1 MNDNSTTNSPQT
13 DNKLLKESDYYRLG
27 NNEFPDDNNY
37 SDDKKDH
44 KKIIEPWLSA
54 IFQSEHL
61 SLLVGNGLT
70 TAVNSK
76 GNNKGKNVEVEVGT
90 ENEKGSKDIMRKID
104 WKSKLYKDKPL
115 EYAEKINE
123 YVSKTAQDSANFEDS
138 IRAALQLIE
147 GLTVMQEND
156 KAVEWKNAVKTELNK
171 IITEIIKYENKISED
186 KEKINLLVRF
196 LLSLSN
202 RPARQDRLNI
212 FTTNYD
218 RVIEY
223 GCDRAG
229 IRIIDRFIGSISPI
243 FNATRMNID
252 VHYNPPGI
260 KGEPRYLQ
268 GVIRLTK
275 LHGSL
280 DWQWVNNEIKR
291 VPLGFGDEHTK
302 DSKDAAIIYPNPAKD
317 LDSTNYPYS
326 ELFRDFAAAICRP
339 NSSLVIYGYSFGDEH
354 INRII
359 KDMLNISSTH
369 LLIIYWGNKGDR
381 KKVINFLDDV
391 IAQEQVSLI
400 FGEHFADIEN
410 LVNYYLPKPALEE
423 IRIRQN
429 IINNSRL
436 KEQSQN
442 NDTTKQGTPSNN
454 Q

>member
-1 MNDNSTTNSPQT
+1 MNDTEPADT
-13 DNKLLKESDYYRLG
+13 KLLKKSHYYRLG
-27 NNEFPDDNNY
+27 NNIFSDNDLP
-37 SDDKKDH
+37 SDNKKIDTEKY

-70 TAVNSK
+70 TAISPSDSK
-76 GNNKGKNVEVEVGT
+76 NLMNEIIWKNEEGL
-90 ENEKGSKDIMRKID
+90 S
-104 WKSKLYKDKPL
+104 L
-115 EYAEKINE
+115 EYAEKVNE
-123 YVSKTAQDSANFEDS
+123 YARKIAKKSNRGSANFEDS

-147 GLTVMQEND
+147 GLNVMQESN
-156 KAVEWKNAVKTELNK
+156 KANAWKDAVKFYLNA
-171 IITEIIKYENKISED
+171 ITREIIKNEKNIRKSKNKV
-186 KEKINLLVRF
+186 NLLVRF

-260 KGEPRYLQ
+260 KGEPRYMQ

-280 DWQWVNNEIKR
+280 DWQWDNSEIKR
-291 VPLGFGDEHTK
+291 APLEFGSEHTN
-302 DSKDAAIIYPNPAKD
+302 DSKNAAIIYPNPAKD
-317 LDSTNYPYS
+317 LDSINYPYS

-339 NSSLVIYGYSFGDEH
+339 NSSLVIYGYGFGDEH

-369 LLIIYWGNKGDR
+369 LLIISWGNRRDR
-381 KKVINFLDDV
+381 CKVLKFLDGV
-391 IAQEQVSLI
+391 IVQEQVSLI

-410 LVNYYLPKPALEE
+410 LVNYYLPKPAFEE
-423 IRIRQN
+423 IRIRRN
-429 IINNSRL
+429 AINNGRV
-436 KEQSQN
+436 EEVPQN
-442 NDTTKQGTPSNN
+442 NETVKQKTSDDNGK